1 MWFKVDDGLPFHR
14 KIRAVLKG
22 HTKKRRDA
30 ATMGV
35 WVLAGAWAGKH
46 KTDGWVPEEELDR
59 WDDDWESIAER
70 LVASNLWHPAE
81 RDGEPGYQF
90 HEWFEHQPESR
101 RASDDGAYGNH
112 VRWHVSRGI
121 VAPDCDLCPTDPMAV
136 EDPPDAPED
145 RGAIGGR
152 SGAISSGGDRHPIGS
167 ANRGGD
173 RVLSPTPNPNPK
185 PVSSEQ
191 ARSLA
196 HRHASSASQCG
207 DDVTP
212 VTPLRAP
219 SELEQ
224 LDADWS
230 AWWAAYPRKRG
241 KGQALRAYRTA
252 RKKATA
258 EELLTAISQ
267 QSKALTARGAEYC
280 PYPATWLNGER
291 WTDQPDPTSRAPAKV
306 SAREEMFQRQLER
319 AQLKEQQTGIS

>member
-101 RASDDGAYGNH
+101 RASDDGSYGNH

-121 VAPDCDLCPTDPMAV
+121 VAPDCDLCPTDPLDAA
-136 EDPPDAPED
+136 DPPDAPED
-145 RGAIGGR
+145 GHPIAPPSPPDG
-152 SGAISSGGDRHPIGS
+152 SPPDRHPIAP
-167 ANRGGD
+167 ANRRPD

-185 PVSSEQ
+185 PVESEQ

-196 HRHASSASQCG
+196 HRRVEREREPVATGQSSQNP
-207 DDVTP
+207 TP
-212 VTPLRAP
+212 TPRDTLA
-219 SELEQ
+219 
-224 LDADWS
+224 ADF
-230 AWWAAYPRKRG
+230 ADWWAAYPRKRG

-252 RKKATA
+252 RKKTTA

-267 QSKALTARGAEYC
+267 QSKSLTARGAEYC

-319 AQLKEQQTGIS
+319 AQLKEQQMGIRQ